1 MSVSPVVSLVIS
13 VPVVGLIIAISLSYA
28 YQAGRKG
35 KAGLDMLGA
44 VITMIIA
51 GGFFFFLGQ
60 QFPHMPIMDW
70 WFSLSRPAGY

>member
-1 MSVSPVVSLVIS
+1 MSGNAVA
-13 VPVVGLIIAISLSYA
+13 LIIGLPFTGLLVAMSLSSA
-28 YQAGRKG
+28 YQAGKKG
-35 KAGLDMLGA
+35 GRNLNMLGA